1 MDITYLI
8 GNGFDINIGLATRYC
23 DFYEYYK
30 QQPSSN
36 KTIAKLKNDIRCNYE
51 NWADLEV
58 KLGEYT
64 ADFLE
69 ETDFESVF
77 EDIQD
82 NLSQYLEKEQK
93 KFQIEKKEEASKG
106 GQEMSHWPYL

>member
-82 NLSQYLEKEQK
+82 NLSQYLEKK
-93 KFQIEKKEEASKG
+93 KKPVKYLERIYIPLIAFCFQP
-106 GQEMSHWPYL
+106 MNVC

>member
-69 ETDFESVF
+69 ETDFESVLK
-77 EDIQD
+77 I
-82 NLSQYLEKEQK
+82 
-93 KFQIEKKEEASKG
+93 SKITFLNIWRK
-106 GQEMSHWPYL
+106 SRRNFK